1 MKGQRGE
8 MAEEEMTKGAQK
20 IAESV
25 LLLAI
30 ARVSM
35 ALSLP
40 VIGLISWL
48 GSGYLEG
55 KFDAVNVRVTAVEQK
70 AEVTGEQAAKIND
83 RLIAVETGQTA
94 ALSAREKFEAAT
106 LARLDRLQD
115 SIVSLSN
122 AVAALT
128 ATVQADRKERSS
140 QPQ

>member
-1 MKGQRGE
+1 
-8 MAEEEMTKGAQK
+8 MADEEMTNGAQK
-20 IAESV
+20 IADSV

-35 ALSLP
+35 ALALP
-40 VIGLISWL
+40 TIGLISWL

-55 KFDAVNVRVTAVEQK
+55 KFDAVNVRVTGVEQK
-70 AEVTGEQAAKIND
+70 AETTADQTAKIND

-115 SIVSLSN
+115 SIVTLSN

-128 ATVQADRKERSS
+128 ATVQADRKERGS
-140 QPQ
+140 QPP

>member
-1 MKGQRGE
+1 
-8 MAEEEMTKGAQK
+8 MTKGAQK

>member
-1 MKGQRGE
+1 
-8 MAEEEMTKGAQK
+8 MTNGAQK
-20 IAESV
+20 IADSV

-35 ALSLP
+35 ALALP
-40 VIGLISWL
+40 TIGLISWL

-55 KFDAVNVRVTAVEQK
+55 KFDAVNVRVTGVEQK
-70 AEVTGEQAAKIND
+70 AETTADQTAKIND

-128 ATVQADRKERSS
+128 ATVQADRKERGP
-140 QPQ
+140 QPP